1 MEYVQVN
8 YVPTHYISVYTS
20 DSVYLGMQFTNQD
33 EYNAAV
39 KNWKVDYVL
48 LSEAIKQLKQKL
60 AEAHIALADVLK
72 YDHCPKNFNELKKVQ
87 KLERSLKMNT
97 NLANEMLNDRFNCKK
112 RVYEERKFT
121 SHVV

>member
-48 LSEAIKQLKQKL
+48 LGEAIKQLKQKL

-72 YDHCPKNFNELKKVQ
+72 YDHHPKNFNELKKVQ